1 MAYNTCSQGEPLGP
15 DLGTE
20 QSVKPG
26 TPPLPS
32 AQQQQN
38 KVLTALMAMVQDV
51 TTEVHLL

>member
-1 MAYNTCSQGEPLGP
+1 MAYNTHSQGKPLGP
-15 DLGTE
+15 DLGTK